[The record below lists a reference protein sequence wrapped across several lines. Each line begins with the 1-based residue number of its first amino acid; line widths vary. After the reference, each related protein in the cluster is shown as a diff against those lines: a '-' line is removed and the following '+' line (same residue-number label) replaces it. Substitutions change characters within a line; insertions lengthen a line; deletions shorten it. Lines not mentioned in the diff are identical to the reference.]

1 MGVES
6 HVNPLPIAATLSHR
20 THLWFSL
27 STFVVIPR
35 R

>member
-6 HVNPLPIAATLSHR
+6 HVNPLLIAATLSHQ

-27 STFVVIPR
+27 LTFVVILR